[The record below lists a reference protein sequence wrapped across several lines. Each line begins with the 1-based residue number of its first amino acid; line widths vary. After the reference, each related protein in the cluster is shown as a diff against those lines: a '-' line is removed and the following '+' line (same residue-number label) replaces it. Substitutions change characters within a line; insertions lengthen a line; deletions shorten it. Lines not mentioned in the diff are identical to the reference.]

1 MALLSH
7 FIAKR
12 IYSDSGD
19 TKKVSLPAV
28 RIATLG
34 MAIGL
39 AVMIISVAVVMGFKH
54 SIRDKVVGFGCHAVV
69 QNFGT
74 MQDINQQPVAYSDS
88 LSKALSKAPG
98 VKHVQR
104 YVMKQGLLKTD
115 DDFLGVM
122 FKGVAEDWDSTFIH
136 ENMVSGKIPAFHA
149 EQPEDAPQPL
159 ILISQAMAD
168 KLRMKVGDK
177 VFSYYIGDNSVRTR
191 RFVVSGIYQT
201 NLSKYDEAM
210 VFCDMY
216 VTQRLNNWNDDQVTG
231 MELSVK
237 DFDRLDMTA
246 RWLIKNVNRKV
257 DKYDQTYTSQTIQE
271 VNPQIFTWLGL
282 LDLNVWIILALM
294 VCVASV
300 TMISGLL
307 IIILERIPMIGML
320 KALGA
325 RNGMIR
331 HTFLWF
337 ATFIIIKGLIIGNIL
352 GIGLCLMQQ
361 YTGIVKLDAQTYY
374 VSEVP
379 VELSIPII
387 VLLNIGTLIVS
398 MMVLI
403 LPSFFI
409 SHISPVKSMK
419 FGE

>member
-1 MALLSH
+1 MLSH
-7 FIAKR
+7 FLAKR

-19 TKKVSLPAV
+19 TNKVSLPAV

-69 QNFGT
+69 QNFST
-74 MQDINQQPVAYSDS
+74 MQDVNQLPVCCSDS
-88 LSKALSKAPG
+88 LIKALDKAPG

-104 YVMKQGLLKTD
+104 YTMKQGLLKTD

-122 FKGVAEDWDSTFIH
+122 FKGVAEEWDSTFIH
-136 ENMVSGKIPAFHA
+136 ENMTSGSIPAFHA
-149 EQPEDAPQPL
+149 SQPDDAPQPR
-159 ILISQAMAD
+159 ILISQTMAD
-168 KLRMKVGDK
+168 KLSMKVGDK
-177 VFSYYIGDNSVRTR
+177 VFAYYIGDNSVRTR

-201 NLSKYDEAM
+201 NLSKYDEAI

-216 VTQRLNNWNDDQVTG
+216 VTQRLNSWEEDQATG
-231 MELSVK
+231 LELSVN
-237 DFDRLDMTA
+237 DFDKLDITA
-246 RWLIKNVNRKV
+246 QWLVKNVNRKQ
-257 DKYDQTYTSQTIQE
+257 DKYSHTYASQTIQE
-271 VNPQIFTWLGL
+271 LNPQIFSWLNL
-282 LDLNVWIILALM
+282 LDMNVWIILVLM

-352 GIGLCLMQQ
+352 GIGLCLLQQ
-361 YTGIVKLDAQTYY
+361 WTGIVKLDAQTYY

-379 VELSIPII
+379 VELNIPI
-387 VLLNIGTLIVS
+387 VLLLNAGTLLIS

-403 LPSFFI
+403 VPSFFI